1 MLIQVNR
8 NDFNRFEIN
17 IHNNLALDALQME
30 HPMFKICSM
39 SQASS
44 ASKKKAKNT
53 IGIIL
58 LLFFFD

>member
-1 MLIQVNR
+1 MLTQVNR
-8 NDFNRFEIN
+8 NDFIYFEIN

-44 ASKKKAKNT
+44 ASKKKARNSL
-53 IGIIL
+53 GR
-58 LLFFFD
+58 